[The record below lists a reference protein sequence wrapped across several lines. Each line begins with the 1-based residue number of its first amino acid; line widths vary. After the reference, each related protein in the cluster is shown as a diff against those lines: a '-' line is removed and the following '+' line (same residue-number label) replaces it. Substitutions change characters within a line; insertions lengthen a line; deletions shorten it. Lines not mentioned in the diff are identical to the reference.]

1 MKIRCFNI
9 RYDTDGLKVKLPKE
23 LFFDNDDPDFNP
35 DTEAADLISDK
46 TGWCVFSFDWEEVK
60 GIPAASNAGYTLIEL
75 LVVIFLGFLACGI
88 IALIWTACHFIAK
101 VW

>member
-1 MKIRCFNI
+1 MKIRCYNI

-23 LFFDNDDPDFNP
+23 LFFESDEPDFDP
-35 DTEAADLISDK
+35 HEDAADLISDK
-46 TGWCVFSFDWEEVK
+46 TGWCVFSFSWEEVK
-60 GIPAASNAGYTLIEL
+60 EIPVAANAGYTLIEL
-75 LVVIFLGFLACGI
+75 LVVIFLGFLACGV